1 MILENIKSPADVKKH
16 ISVFYFRN
24 VFLLLSYLNYVVKY
38 SRHFLADL

>member
-1 MILENIKSPADVKKH
+1 MILENIKSSYKKH
-16 ISVFYFRN
+16 ISKMKNRN

>member
-1 MILENIKSPADVKKH
+1 MILENIKSFDKKH
-16 ISVFYFRN
+16 ISVFRFRN